1 MLEVLVA
8 VEDYVNHKNTVAHRF
23 VHVRNLYYQ
32 RHGINV
38 TVLNFRTS
46 DEYMIDGIRVI
57 GLAQY
62 KDEKMKFDVLI
73 CHQANLKHH
82 YLFLKKYGK
91 RFKKFIFFFHGHEVL
106 NINKVYAKPYDY
118 NSKSFFKYYLQSV
131 YDEFKLNVWKKYYD
145 SVVEKS
151 KFVFVSQWMLNEFLK
166 WVKIPYSKIKDNTY
180 ITYNCIGEEFEN
192 SIFDM
197 QKNKIY
203 DFITIR
209 SNLDGSKYCIDVVN
223 NLAKYNSNLTFL
235 VVGKGKFFDHYQ
247 KAPNLTWLNTALNH
261 KEIVNLLNKS
271 RCALM
276 PTRTDAQGLM
286 MCEMASIGIPLI
298 TSDIPVCHEVF
309 DGFKNVALIKND
321 SDINLTEIL
330 DKLEN
335 GLPYERNTKYYNS
348 NTSFNEIKII
358 KS

>member
-32 RHGINV
+32 KHGINV
-38 TVLNFRTS
+38 TVLNFRAS

-57 GLAQY
+57 GFAQY
-62 KDEKMKFDVLI
+62 KDEKMDFDVLI

-106 NINKVYAKPYDY
+106 NINKVYSKPYDY
-118 NSKSFFKYYLQSV
+118 NSKSILKYCLQSA
-131 YDEFKLNVWKKYYD
+131 YDEFKLKVWGKYYD

-166 WVKIPYSKIKDNTY
+166 WVKIPYSKIKDKTY

-209 SNLDGSKYCIDVVN
+209 SNLDGSKYCIDIVN
-223 NLAKYNSNLTFL
+223 GLAKYNSNFTFL

-247 KAPNLTWLNTALNH
+247 KSPNLTWLNTALDH

-321 SDINLTEIL
+321 SNINLTEIL
-330 DKLEN
+330 YKLET